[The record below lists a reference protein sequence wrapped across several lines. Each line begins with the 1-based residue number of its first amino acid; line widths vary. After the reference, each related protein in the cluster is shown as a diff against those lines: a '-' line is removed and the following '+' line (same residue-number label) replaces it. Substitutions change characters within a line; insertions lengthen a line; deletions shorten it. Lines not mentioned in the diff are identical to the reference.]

1 MEIQRMSD
9 TYSNPRRHLLRREAP
24 HQTSQKGVRAAN
36 VHDAVSPRT
45 WPDRGTNINL
55 DDFELS
61 VFGAVRKPLAL
72 DWKAITE
79 LPTQSVKAD
88 LDARSIH
95 RPRRTWHGASLQYLL
110 REANVEPSAIRVT
123 LFSDGGYFT
132 RYGLHELIR
141 DGGVLAYEVD
151 GQPLSRSDGGPLRLV
166 LPRVDPWRCAKWVRG
181 LAVEDESAF

>member
-24 HQTSQKGVRAAN
+24 HRTHQSIPAADIPD
-36 VHDAVSPRT
+36 VVSPRT
-45 WPDRGTNINL
+45 WPDRGLNINL

-72 DWKAITE
+72 DWKTLTE

-88 LDARSIH
+88 LDSRSIH
-95 RPRRTWHGASLQYLL
+95 RPRRIWHGASLQYLL
-110 REANVEPSAIRVT
+110 READVEPGAIRVT

-151 GQPLSRSDGGPLRLV
+151 GQSLSRSDGGPLRLV
-166 LPRVDPWRCAKWVRG
+166 LPRADPWRCAKWVRG